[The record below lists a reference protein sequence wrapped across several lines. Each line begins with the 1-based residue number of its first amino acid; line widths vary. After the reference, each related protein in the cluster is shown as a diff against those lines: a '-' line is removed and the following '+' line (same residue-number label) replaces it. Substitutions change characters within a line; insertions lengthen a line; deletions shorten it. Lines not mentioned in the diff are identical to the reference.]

1 MGVYSGMSFAD
12 AVSSN
17 YTSVEPFDTAQ
28 RYNYHELAIIAASE
42 SAMNTNEFMK
52 QIGLNE
58 LASIEQ
64 TGSVDMFYEAV
75 NVKSVFENIKKFFQ
89 KIIEKIHKIFH
100 TFIAKLS
107 SWFSSGADFAKKY
120 EKEVIK
126 NFDKMK
132 EDLDFKGYK
141 FKHIISGTSKIS
153 GDVKNTIAGDGN
165 SEVKNFLENPDKPK
179 LEAMLGKSFTS
190 DASGT
195 PASQDGSALKDIREH
210 LDEIKDGIRKKI
222 VTAIGDGDHDITDC
236 LQVSFNLSERSGYD
250 QKEFGEELF
259 KVFRGNEDSKQDL
272 SKSDIKQMYGGSVH
286 SLMNTIKDFSKIK
299 KNLEDGEKAMV
310 QSIDKIIKKMD
321 SFEDSMVKDK
331 ANAASNEGLVSASA
345 FYRDFWGFV
354 KEAQTQA
361 FGAALQAQK
370 DYYAQAKQIAVT
382 AIGLSKKVQEE
393 STDMTGEYTGSSF
406 GGFLENCKLR

>member
-1 MGVYSGMSFAD
+1 MGVYSGMSFAG

-75 NVKSVFENIKKFFQ
+75 NIKSVFENIKKFFQ

-126 NFDKMK
+126 NFEKMK
-132 EDLDFKGYK
+132 EDLNFKGYN
-141 FKHIISGTSKIS
+141 FKHVIDTTAKIN
-153 GDVKNTIAGDGN
+153 GDVKNTIAGTSN
-165 SEVKNFLENPDKPK
+165 VEVKAFLENPSDSTLK
-179 LEAMLGKSFTS
+179 AMLGKSFTNGS
-190 DASGT
+190 NVAA
-195 PASQDGSALKDIREH
+195 PQDGGQLKDIREH

-222 VTAIGDGDHDITDC
+222 VAAINDGNNNITNC
-236 LQVSFNLSERSGYD
+236 LQTSFDLSERSGYD

-259 KVFRGNEDSKQDL
+259 KVFRDGEDSKQDL
-272 SKSDIKQMYGGSVH
+272 SKSDIKTMYGGSVH
-286 SLMNTIKDFSKIK
+286 SLMTTIKDFSKIK

-331 ANAASNEGLVSASA
+331 ANAATNEGLVSASA

-370 DYYAQAKQIAVT
+370 EYCTQAKQIAVM

-393 STDMTGEYTGSSF
+393 STDMTGDYTGSF

>member
-1 MGVYSGMSFAD
+1 MGVYSGMSFAG

-75 NVKSVFENIKKFFQ
+75 DIKSVFENIKKFFQ

-107 SWFSSGADFAKKY
+107 SWFSSGADFANRY

-141 FKHIISGTSKIS
+141 FKHVMTGTGKIS
-153 GDVKNTIAGDGN
+153 ETVKNTITGAADI
-165 SEVKNFLENPDKPK
+165 KAFLENPDRPK
-179 LEAMLGKSFTS
+179 LEAMLGTSFK
-190 DASGT
+190 DGT
-195 PASQDGSALKDIREH
+195 KQAPKDGSALKDIREH
-210 LDEIKDGIRKKI
+210 LDEIKDGIRKNI
-222 VTAIGDGDHDITDC
+222 VDSIAANDTNNITAC
-236 LQVSFNLSERSGYD
+236 LATSFDLSQRSGYE
-250 QKEFGEELF
+250 QKEFAEELV
-259 KVFRGNEDSKQDL
+259 KVFRGGEDSKQDL
-272 SKSDIKQMYGGSVH
+272 SKSDIKTIYGGSVH
-286 SLMNTIKDFSKIK
+286 SLMSTIKDFSKIK

-310 QSIDKIIKKMD
+310 QSIDNIIKKMD
-321 SFEDSMVKDK
+321 NLEDSMVRDK
-331 ANAASNEGLVSASA
+331 ANAASNEGVVSASA

-370 DYYAQAKQIAVT
+370 EYCTQAKQIAVM

-393 STDMTGEYTGSSF
+393 STDMTGGEHTGSF
-406 GGFLENCKLR
+406 GSFLENCKLR

>member
-1 MGVYSGMSFAD
+1 MGVYSGMSFAG

-75 NVKSVFENIKKFFQ
+75 NIKSIVDNIKKFFQ

-132 EDLDFKGYK
+132 EDLNFKGYK
-141 FKHIISGTSKIS
+141 FKHIITGTSKIS
-153 GDVKNTIAGDGN
+153 GDVKAKITGTGSPTVAA
-165 SEVKNFLENPDKPK
+165 FLEDPTKDKI
-179 LEAMLGKSFTS
+179 EAMINATVNNAPAG
-190 DASGT
+190 GT
-195 PASQDGSALKDIREH
+195 KEIREH
-210 LDEIKDGIRKKI
+210 LDEIKDGVRKSI
-222 VTAIGDGDHDITDC
+222 VDGINASGANVTGC
-236 LQVSFNLSERSGYD
+236 LQTTFDLGVRSGYD
-250 QKEFGEELF
+250 QKEFSEELF
-259 KVFRGNEDSKQDL
+259 KVFRGGEDSKEDL
-272 SKSDIKQMYGGSVH
+272 SKGDITTLYGGVH
-286 SLMNTIKDFSKIK
+286 GMMTVIKDFSKIK

-321 SFEDSMVKDK
+321 NFEDAEIKKKPD
-331 ANAASNEGLVSASA
+331 ASGQGGTDEALVGVSAL
-345 FYRDFWGFV
+345 YRDFWGFV

-370 DYYAQAKQIAVT
+370 EYCTQAKQIAVM

>member
-1 MGVYSGMSFAD
+1 MGVYSGMSFAG

-75 NVKSVFENIKKFFQ
+75 DIKSVFENIKKFFQ

-107 SWFSSGADFAKKY
+107 SWFSSGADFANKY

-141 FKHIISGTSKIS
+141 FKHVMTGTGKIS
-153 GDVKNTIAGDGN
+153 ETVKNTITGAADI
-165 SEVKNFLENPDKPK
+165 KAFLENPDRPK
-179 LEAMLGKSFTS
+179 LEAMLGSSFK
-190 DASGT
+190 DGQKEA
-195 PASQDGSALKDIREH
+195 PKEGSALKDIREH
-210 LDEIKDGIRKKI
+210 LDEIKDSIRKSI
-222 VTAIGDGDHDITDC
+222 VDSIAANDSNTITAC
-236 LQVSFNLSERSGYD
+236 LATSFDLSQRSGYE
-250 QKEFGEELF
+250 QKEFAEELV
-259 KVFRGNEDSKQDL
+259 KVFRSGEDSKQDL
-272 SKSDIKQMYGGSVH
+272 SKSDIKTIYGGSVH
-286 SLMNTIKDFSKIK
+286 SLMATIKDFSKIK

-310 QSIDKIIKKMD
+310 QSIDNIIKKMD
-321 SFEDSMVKDK
+321 NLEDSMVRDK
-331 ANAASNEGLVSASA
+331 ANSASNEGVVSASA

-370 DYYAQAKQIAVT
+370 EYCTQAKQIAVM

-393 STDMTGEYTGSSF
+393 STDMTGEYTGSF
-406 GGFLENCKLR
+406 GSFLENCKLR

>member
-1 MGVYSGMSFAD
+1 MGVYSGMSFAG

-75 NVKSVFENIKKFFQ
+75 DIKSVFENIKKFFQ

-107 SWFSSGADFAKKY
+107 SWFSSGANFANKY

-141 FKHIISGTSKIS
+141 FKHVMTGTGKINET
-153 GDVKNTIAGDGN
+153 VKNTITGATDI
-165 SEVKNFLENPDKPK
+165 KNFLENPDRPK
-179 LEAMLGKSFTS
+179 LEAMLGSSFKSGS
-190 DASGT
+190 NEA
-195 PASQDGSALKDIREH
+195 PKEGSALKDIREH
-210 LDEIKDGIRKKI
+210 LDEIKDSIRKTI
-222 VTAIGDGDHDITDC
+222 VDSIAANDTNTITAC
-236 LQVSFNLSERSGYD
+236 LATSFDLSQRSGYD
-250 QKEFGEELF
+250 QKEFAEELV
-259 KVFRGNEDSKQDL
+259 KLFRGGEDSKQDL
-272 SKSDIKQMYGGSVH
+272 SKSDIKTIYGGSVH
-286 SLMNTIKDFSKIK
+286 SLMTTIKDFSKIK

-310 QSIDKIIKKMD
+310 QSIDNIIKKMD
-321 SFEDSMVKDK
+321 NLEDSMVRDK
-331 ANAASNEGLVSASA
+331 ANSASNEGVVSASA

-370 DYYAQAKQIAVT
+370 EYCTQAKQIAVM
-382 AIGLSKKVQEE
+382 AIGLSKKIQEE
-393 STDMTGEYTGSSF
+393 STDVTGEYTGFTGS
-406 GGFLENCKLR
+406 FLENCKLR